1 MNALIGLLI
10 LTGIIY
16 GIWVDATF
24 WKIYAIVLTIYTI
37 FVTTQKSSKEN
48 PKRKTVMISTWSC
61 KCVLYSFCVGIKMW
75 KSLR

>member
-24 WKIYAIVLTIYTI
+24 WTIYALVLTIYTI
-37 FVTTQKSSKEN
+37 FVTTQKNSKEN
-48 PKRKTVMISTWSC
+48 PKRKTVMISTWNC
-61 KCVLYSFCVGIKMW
+61 K
-75 KSLR
+75 